1 MQLLHAL
8 RLDIAHPIGRIIAFV
23 GAGGK
28 TTAMFQLARELGTRV
43 IVTATSHLGAW
54 QTSLADRHIVAESPE
69 EVGEIPEGVT
79 LVTGIIEGER
89 TQPVNPD
96 VLNSLREKAKRDD
109 IPLLIEADGA
119 RQKPLKA
126 PAEHEPPIPDFVDTV
141 IVVAGLSGLG
151 KPLSE
156 EFIFRAEMFRGLSE
170 SENQRVGESKNLE
183 FVTPEMLV
191 KVLLHPEGG
200 LKNIPSQA
208 RRVALLN
215 QAKTPELQAIGGRMA
230 RELLSHFDSVLVGSL
245 QQNNWLSGICRDAP
259 PVLAAVA
266 LPPPSSATAGATIT
280 AIPNEPNNFN
290 TFEQTAGIIL
300 AAGESKRFGKPKQLL
315 DWKGK
320 PFVRQVAETA
330 LSAGLS
336 PVVVVTGADG
346 EKVENALAGLDVTIV
361 RNEDWQS
368 GQASSIVVG
377 IKSLPKNSGACLF
390 LLADQPQIGG
400 EIIRAL
406 TETHTQ
412 GLPAILAPL
421 VLEEKRANPVLFDR
435 ITFPDLLQLTGDV
448 GGRAVFSKHKVEYL
462 PWHDD
467 ALLLDVDTPE
477 DYERLVGRN
486 DIPPHDN
493 P

>member
-1 MQLLHAL
+1 MNLFRAL
-8 RLDIAHPIGRIIAFV
+8 RLPPPSFRDTSPKFSEFGGGWEGVAFV

-28 TTAMFQLARELGTRV
+28 TTAMFQLARELGSKV
-43 IVTATSHLGAW
+43 IVIATSHLGIW
-54 QTSLADRHIVAESPE
+54 QIPLADHHIIAKLPE
-69 EVGEIPEGVT
+69 DVGEIREGVT
-79 LVTGIIEGER
+79 LVTGSIEGDR
-89 TQPVNPD
+89 TQPVNSS
-96 VLNSLREKAKRDD
+96 VLSWLRETAVKENT
-109 IPLLIEADGA
+109 PLLIEADGA

-126 PAEHEPPIPDFVDTV
+126 PAAHEPPIPDFVETV
-141 IVVAGLSGLG
+141 VVLAGLSGLG
-151 KPLSE
+151 KPITE
-156 EFIFRAEMFRGLSE
+156 ENVFRAERFGEISE
-170 SENQRVGESKNLE
+170 AVSPNL
-183 FVTPEMLV
+183 VTPEMLV
-191 KVLLHPEGG
+191 KVLSHPEGG

-215 QAKTPELQAIGGRMA
+215 QAETPDLQAIGGRMA

-245 QQNNWLSGICRDAP
+245 QQNNFSI
-259 PVLAAVA
+259 
-266 LPPPSSATAGATIT
+266 
-280 AIPNEPNNFN
+280 
-290 TFEQTAGIIL
+290 FEQTAGIIL

-346 EKVENALAGLDVTIV
+346 ERVENALAGLDVTIV

-368 GQASSIVVG
+368 GQAGSIVVG

-412 GLPAILAPL
+412 NLPAILAPL

-477 DYERLVGRN
+477 DYERLVARN